1 MLEGI
6 GIGDNT
12 NRKECNEYVEAFV
25 ESQAE
30 RRGLGGNQFL
40 QKKYWL
46 VFRHPRSSRPELR
59 RLTCSVI
66 IMLLLVSSFFDH
78 QLCGGHGAVAGG
90 RVSIPSPETTRVR
103 RHDAVDQQREKRVE
117 GWGPELAGGGHLCCA
132 TPSR

>member
-59 RLTCSVI
+59 RSTR
-66 IMLLLVSSFFDH
+66 SSSSS
-78 QLCGGHGAVAGG
+78 G
-90 RVSIPSPETTRVR
+90 RVPCDHHAPPRF
-103 RHDAVDQQREKRVE
+103 
-117 GWGPELAGGGHLCCA
+117 LLF
-132 TPSR
+132 